1 MNENFEEQVLKKQ
14 KVHKT
19 NITGYLSIDIID
31 ELESLAKDLK
41 TSRNCLFEEAVLDLL
56 KKKGR
61 LIAA

>member
-1 MNENFEEQVLKKQ
+1 MKKQ